1 MHFRIVND
9 EGRRAE
15 IGVGLDDRCALLS
28 SNVVCGP
35 IVCFYQ
41 KTVLIGECMGCGDS
55 VYIIGFTIALVMM
68 GGFREILGTGSFL
81 EYSLFGPNFEPWVVM
96 ILPPGGLLTLGFLLL
111 LLVWYERRKARA
123 AKREA
128 GQDGAATPERSAA

>member
-41 KTVLIGECMGCGDS
+41 KTVLIGECMGRGNS
-55 VYIIGFTIALVMM
+55 VYIIGFTVA
-68 GGFREILGTGSFL
+68 LGTEVTIVDQTNRFK
-81 EYSLFGPNFEPWVVM
+81 FKD
-96 ILPPGGLLTLGFLLL
+96 ILWG
-111 LLVWYERRKARA
+111 YIYM
-123 AKREA
+123 
-128 GQDGAATPERSAA
+128 